1 LETGRSLLLPLLH
14 FLQGNYFGLLEM
26 TPSQLDSLM
35 SWLVADFGK
44 KFEFRRSGVLLNEM
58 LDFCFKRFLSFQNT
72 PEDSMPTIFEFCKRS
87 NNFEL
92 ARTFI
97 DLLKLR
103 NPEIEFLKVTSMLN
117 MHDDKGL
124 LFLFP
129 LLNCFS

>member
-1 LETGRSLLLPLLH
+1 METGRNLLLPLLH
-14 FLQGNYFGLLEM
+14 FLQGNYLGLLAM
-26 TPSQLDSLM
+26 APSQLDSLM
-35 SWLVADFGK
+35 SWLVTDFGK
-44 KFEFRRSGVLLNEM
+44 KIEFRRSGVLLEEM

-72 PEDSMPTIFEFCKRS
+72 PEDSMPTILEFCKRS

-103 NPEIEFLKVTSMLN
+103 NPEIEFLKVISILN

-124 LFLFP
+124 LFFFP
-129 LLNCFS
+129 FLNIF